1 MELSRTESRSRTVF
15 GPRSEEWEAR
25 ALARASG
32 LQRYLENM
40 SGQTVRVS
48 ISFRPSDDRPPGI
61 TWHEGSSRDSDVTG
75 EWRVVIFPDS
85 LESEDTMRLAARMLF
100 TMTAGLIES
109 VTKRMTDERVKA
121 IAKAIEAARTE
132 WLGDVWFRSNLAD
145 ATRADLL
152 AKEVGYRAVLQESE
166 YNKDMTAAI
175 NKILYDIPGEFTNPL
190 IEDAMDRFGGRI
202 KSASRSMNQADSL
215 NIAVEIA
222 DYLRWLEKPP
232 PPGGDQESDEDSE
245 SSGKSSST
253 GNSTENN
260 SGDKLSPSTT
270 GSGGDSDEVGGD
282 SPKAPSFAEYK
293 ESQGPDLK
301 RQQTN
306 LKRNITRNKK
316 KGDAAQEQVKKNQEA
331 RKKANVRGNGHM
343 PSLTDDYAMSSEFR
357 GTHNVEIIDWPG
369 ETIQLDDHTKLAL
382 STFVG
387 NRISPNKLYK
397 RGAVSPMHAWK
408 LTHKGDLNIFRRPPT
423 VKGHV
428 SVMVDISGSMG
439 CWCDACSA
447 TEYGSVASLPSY
459 LSWQVTALLGQLHPT
474 AEIFTYC
481 GTDRGR
487 GLDCK
492 VIPLPAGQRPS
503 GCARADRLSGG
514 TPTCAAM
521 MYFREH
527 LLSRPSST
535 TAIIITDGAPDYCVE
550 AGVHHVDHIG
560 RDIMSKGIKFG
571 TVFIGHGQYLDL
583 PAEVSVNISSL
594 NDIANIQPMLEA
606 LDS

>member
-1 MELSRTESRSRTVF
+1 MQYGRTSKRNIHRDA
-15 GPRSEEWEAR
+15 EWEAR
-25 ALARASG
+25 ANERASG

-40 SGQTVRVS
+40 SGQKVRVD
-48 ISFRPSDDRPPGI
+48 ITFQPSNDRPPSI
-61 TWHEGSSRDSDVTG
+61 RWVEGSNRDSNVTG
-75 EWRVVIFPDS
+75 EWRVTIFPDS
-85 LESEDTMRLAARMLF
+85 LETEDTMRLAARMLF

-152 AKEVGYRAVLQESE
+152 AKELGYRAVLQESE

-232 PPGGDQESDEDSE
+232 PPGGDQESDDEDSGQ
-245 SSGKSSST
+245 SGNSSST
-253 GNSTENN
+253 GSSTE
-260 SGDKLSPSTT
+260 SKLGPSPI
-270 GSGGDSDEVGGD
+270 GGGGDSEEVGD
-282 SPKAPSFAEYK
+282 DPPKAPSFAEYK

-316 KGDAAQEQVKKNQEA
+316 KGDAAQEQAKKNQEA
-331 RKKANVRGNGHM
+331 RQKANVRGYSHM
-343 PSLTDDYAMSSEFR
+343 PSLTDDHAMSSVFR
-357 GTHNVEIIDWPG
+357 GEHNVEIIDWPG

-382 STFVG
+382 STFAG

-397 RGAVSPMHAWK
+397 RGVVSPMHAWK

-439 CWCDACSA
+439 CWCDMCSS
-447 TEYGSVASLPSY
+447 TEYGAAASLPSY
-459 LSWQVTALLGQLHPT
+459 LSWQVAALLGQLHPT

-481 GTDRGR
+481 GTNAGR
-487 GLDCK
+487 SMGCK

-503 GCARADRLSGG
+503 GCAQIDNLSGG
-514 TPTCAAM
+514 TPTCSAL

-527 LLSRPSST
+527 LLARPSST

-571 TVFIGHGQYLDL
+571 TVFIGNGQYLDL

-594 NDIANIQPMLEA
+594 EDIANIQPMLEA

>member
-1 MELSRTESRSRTVF
+1 MAQFSRAETRSRTVF

-25 ALARASG
+25 AKERASG

-40 SGQTVRVS
+40 SGQSVRVDITFRQTTDKPPS
-48 ISFRPSDDRPPGI
+48 IS
-61 TWHEGSSRDSDVTG
+61 WHAGSRMDANVSG
-75 EWRVVIFPDS
+75 EWRIVIYPDT
-85 LESEDTMRLAARMLF
+85 LESEDTMRLAAQMLF
-100 TMTAGLIES
+100 TMTEGLIES
-109 VTKRMTDERVKA
+109 VTKRMTDQRVSA
-121 IAKAIEAARTE
+121 IAKAIEVARTE
-132 WLGDVWFRSNLAD
+132 WLGDVWFKSNLAD
-145 ATRADLL
+145 ATRAELL

-190 IEDAMDRFGGRI
+190 IEDAMDRFGDRVKI
-202 KSASRSMNQADSL
+202 ASRSMNQADSL

-245 SSGKSSST
+245 QSESSSGTGDSSES
-253 GNSTENN
+253 
-260 SGDKLSPSTT
+260 KLGPSTT
-270 GSGGDSDEVGGD
+270 GGGGDSGEVGD
-282 SPKAPSFAEYK
+282 DAPKEPSFAEYK

-316 KGDAAQEQVKKNQEA
+316 KGDAAQEQAKKNQEA
-331 RKKANVRGNGHM
+331 RQKANVRGYGGKRNF
-343 PSLTDDYAMSSEFR
+343 TDEHGMSSVFN
-357 GTHNVEIIDWPG
+357 GTHDVSVLDWPG

-397 RGAVSPMHAWK
+397 RGTVSPMHAWK
-408 LTHKGDLNIFRRPPT
+408 LSHKGDLNIFRRPPT

-439 CWCDACSA
+439 CWCDSCGS
-447 TEYGSVASLPSY
+447 TEYGAVASLPSY
-459 LSWQVTALLGQLHPT
+459 LSWQVAGLLGQLHPT

-487 GLDCK
+487 GMGCK

-503 GCARADRLSGG
+503 GCARIDNLSGG
-514 TPTCAAM
+514 TPTCSAM

-535 TAIIITDGAPDYCVE
+535 TAIIITDGEPDYCVE
-550 AGVHHVDHIG
+550 TGVHHVDHIG
-560 RDIMSKGIKFG
+560 KDIMSKGIKFG
-571 TVFIGHGQYLDL
+571 TVFIGSGQYLDL
-583 PAEVSVNISSL
+583 PSEVSVNIASIT
-594 NDIANIQPMLEA
+594 DIAKIQPMLEA